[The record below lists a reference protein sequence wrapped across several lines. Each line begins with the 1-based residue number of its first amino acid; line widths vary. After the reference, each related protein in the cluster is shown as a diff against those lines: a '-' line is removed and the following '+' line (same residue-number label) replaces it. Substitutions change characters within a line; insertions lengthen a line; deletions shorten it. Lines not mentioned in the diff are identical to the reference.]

1 MGGHVSKSQRL
12 RRRVTHFLS
21 VFCPSALM
29 IRNGK
34 NDEPQAVDTG
44 LTRDG
49 RHVLFFFIISLFRV
63 EVKDGAKSVRRDT
76 ETPT

>member
-1 MGGHVSKSQRL
+1 
-12 RRRVTHFLS
+12 
-21 VFCPSALM
+21 M